1 MVLLYMVTF
10 TINISPMLAYIP
22 APWILWVM
30 GYTIV
35 ILNISG
41 MVIIHEKSLL
51 RRYKGTTFGSQQL
64 STPPWT
70 SHGNLWRNSHVL
82 FGSYVQFGSIWVVV
96 ESHVFFLKY
105 NSCWLQSHVCR
116 LETTNKWNTF
126 CVGQSPIFPHQNPI
140 RCWLRYCMWTSNYP
154 LIV

>member
-1 MVLLYMVTF
+1 MLLYMVTF

-64 STPPWT
+64 STHREHLMAIYGGTPT
-70 SHGNLWRNSHVL
+70 CCLGLMSNLD
-82 FGSYVQFGSIWVVV
+82 QFG
-96 ESHVFFLKY
+96 L
-105 NSCWLQSHVCR
+105 L
-116 LETTNKWNTF
+116 
-126 CVGQSPIFPHQNPI
+126 
-140 RCWLRYCMWTSNYP
+140 
-154 LIV
+154 